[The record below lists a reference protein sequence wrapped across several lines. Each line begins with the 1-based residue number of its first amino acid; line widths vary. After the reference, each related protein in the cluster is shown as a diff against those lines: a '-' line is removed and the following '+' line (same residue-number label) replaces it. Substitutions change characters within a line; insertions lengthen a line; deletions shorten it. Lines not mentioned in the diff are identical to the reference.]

1 MLRRD
6 QKEAFSHKPTLC
18 LNELR
23 EIEFA
28 YNPCEITCFSVRI
41 VFIKSN
47 NVLKVLKSYTMKI
60 FDLISKNSTIF
71 NFLRG

>member
-1 MLRRD
+1 MQSHMLHRD

-18 LNELR
+18 LNELH

-47 NVLKVLKSYTMKI
+47 TESL
-60 FDLISKNSTIF
+60 
-71 NFLRG
+71 